1 MRRDKPVARAR
12 DVLACVRVRVARL
25 GLGWLLVT
33 CSVTACAPQ
42 RAFEPGAANDP
53 HIRYTGRFDARNAL
67 ARVSGWPGTQIDARF
82 TGTSLLA
89 VLTEMPTE
97 DQIRDFDRINVV
109 VDGGPARVF
118 ALAEGRHVYPIARG
132 LRDGEHSVQ
141 IWKRTEGMVG
151 EITFEGFVLA
161 PGQRLLALAKAPPRR
176 IEVIGDSIS
185 AGYGNEGS
193 SASCHWD
200 AATENNALTY
210 GAFAAREL
218 RAAYSVAAWSGKGLL
233 RNFDPNEPET
243 LPEICDRV
251 LPADPAAGV
260 APVTPHPDAVVV
272 NVGTNDMA
280 TGIPD
285 STAFHDAYLALLR
298 RVRARHPDALIV
310 IAFGPMLAEDA
321 PQPQARTITRT
332 WMKRI
337 ESDFHA
343 HVDARV
349 ASLELWIDPQEGLGC
364 DSHPTVRTH
373 QRMGKELAALLREKL
388 KW

>member
-1 MRRDKPVARAR
+1 V
-12 DVLACVRVRVARL
+12 RL
-25 GLGWLLVT
+25 GLGLLVSM
-33 CSVTACAPQ
+33 CAAAGCAPQ
-42 RAFEPGAANDP
+42 RAFEPGAPNDP
-53 HIRYTGRFDARNAL
+53 HIRYTGRFDTRAAL
-67 ARVSGWPGTQIDARF
+67 VRVSGWPGTQIDARF

-89 VLTEMPTE
+89 VLTETPTE
-97 DQIRDFDRINVV
+97 DQIRDLDRINVV

-118 ALAEGRHVYPIARG
+118 ALAEGRHVYPIAGG

-141 IWKRTEGMVG
+141 IWKRTEGVVG
-151 EITFEGFVLA
+151 EIAFEGFVLA
-161 PGQRLLALAKAPPRR
+161 PGQRLLALAKAPRRR

-193 SASCHWD
+193 SATCHWD
-200 AATENNALTY
+200 AATENSALTY

-218 RAAYSVAAWSGKGLL
+218 GAAYSVAAWSGKGLL
-233 RNFDPNEPET
+233 HNYDPNEPET
-243 LPEICDRV
+243 LPEIFERV
-251 LPADPAAGV
+251 LPADPTAGV
-260 APVTPHPDAVVV
+260 APVTPHPDAVVI

-285 STAFHDAYLALLR
+285 ASAFHDAYLNLLR
-298 RVRARHPDALIV
+298 RVRARHQRALIV

-321 PQPQARTITRT
+321 PQLQARTITRA

-337 ESDFHA
+337 EADFRAQIDDHI
-343 HVDARV
+343 

-373 QRMGKELAALLREKL
+373 QRMGKELAALLRDKL
-388 KW
+388 EW